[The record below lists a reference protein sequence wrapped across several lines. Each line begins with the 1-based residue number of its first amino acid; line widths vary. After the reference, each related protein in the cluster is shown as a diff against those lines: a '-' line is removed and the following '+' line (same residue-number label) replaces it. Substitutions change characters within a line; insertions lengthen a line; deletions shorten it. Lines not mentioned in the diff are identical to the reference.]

1 MTNKLAKTV
10 SLDEAAKILHI
21 SKRKCAWMLQNGI
34 IPCIDTGKQTR
45 RYTILRKDVL
55 ECEKIIKSIEFPQR
69 FSAAKGS
76 VKKNNLTEIQI
87 ENYTA
92 YLIEKWRNE
101 NDVLT
106 VAIISNNVTI
116 KSSLFCRKQY
126 CI

>member
-76 VKKNNLTEIQI
+76 VKRIILPKFKLKIIPHTLLKNGGTKMM
-87 ENYTA
+87 
-92 YLIEKWRNE
+92 YL
-101 NDVLT
+101 L
-106 VAIISNNVTI
+106 
-116 KSSLFCRKQY
+116 
-126 CI
+126 